1 MALAPVEKTYKFA
14 DFPEVEAGRVKWAM
28 STLRLK
34 SENRQ
39 QLIDLAEKILNA
51 WRSYS
56 DESIGIF
63 HPHAEINVGN
73 VNEIIESI

>member
-51 WRSYS
+51 WR
-56 DESIGIF
+56 G
-63 HPHAEINVGN
+63 V
-73 VNEIIESI
+73 